1 MFKHSK
7 GFTLVELVIV
17 IAVIG
22 ILAGLAIPH
31 FLDSQAKTRTA
42 RAAADMRTLQSAVE
56 QYMAAGNAITGLTAD
71 QKANG
76 EKVFQDIVAKGFL
89 YAVPTPPQ
97 GDYYWAVGDIRI
109 TFNNCAYGIEESSIG
124 MGSGENNRKITV
136 SFLNGLGGDS
146 GNAGVPYSMFI
157 EQYILGKM

>member
-31 FLDSQAKTRTA
+31 FLDSQAKTRSA

-56 QYMAAGNAITGLTAD
+56 QYMAAGNNISDLTDD

-76 EKVFQDIVAKGFL
+76 EKVFQELVAKGFL

-97 GDYYWAVGDIRI
+97 GEYYWAVADTRV
-109 TFNNCAYGIEESSIG
+109 TFNNCAYGIEKASSGIG
-124 MGSGENNRKITV
+124 SSENKRKITV
-136 SFLNGLGGDS
+136 SFLNGLVG

>member
-31 FLDSQAKTRTA
+31 FLDSQAKTRSA

-56 QYMAAGNAITGLTAD
+56 QYMAAGNNISDLTDD

-76 EKVFQDIVAKGFL
+76 EKVFQELVAKGFL

-97 GDYYWAVGDIRI
+97 GEYYWAVADTRV
-109 TFNNCAYGIEESSIG
+109 TFNNCAYGIEKASSGIG
-124 MGSGENNRKITV
+124 SSENKRKITV
-136 SFLNGLGGDS
+136 SFLNGLGGGS

>member
-76 EKVFQDIVAKGFL
+76 EKVFKNLLRKAFYTQYQLRLRVTI
-89 YAVPTPPQ
+89 
-97 GDYYWAVGDIRI
+97 
-109 TFNNCAYGIEESSIG
+109 IG
-124 MGSGENNRKITV
+124 QLVIPE
-136 SFLNGLGGDS
+136 
-146 GNAGVPYSMFI
+146 
-157 EQYILGKM
+157 

>member
-1 MFKHSK
+1 MCKYNK

-56 QYMAAGNAITGLTAD
+56 QYMAAGNTIDGLTDD

-76 EKVFQDIVAKGFL
+76 AKVFQDIVNKGFL
-89 YAVPTPPQ
+89 YAVS
-97 GDYYWAVGDIRI
+97 GNRI
-109 TFNNCAYGIEESSIG
+109 VMNNCSYGIEESSSG
-124 MGSGENNRKITV
+124 VGSSENKRKIIV
-136 SFLNGLGGDS
+136 SFINGFGD
-146 GNAGVPYSMFI
+146 GTKGVPYSMFI
-157 EQYILGKM
+157 EQFISGTY

>member
-1 MFKHSK
+1 MCKYNK

-56 QYMAAGNAITGLTAD
+56 QYMAAGNTIDGLTDD

-76 EKVFQDIVAKGFL
+76 AKVFKDIVDKGFL
-89 YAVPTPPQ
+89 YAVPTAPQ
-97 GDYYWAVGDIRI
+97 GDYYYAVS
-109 TFNNCAYGIEESSIG
+109 GIEKASSG
-124 MGSGENNRKITV
+124 VGSSENKRKITV
-136 SFLNGLGGDS
+136 SFINGLGTGTS
-146 GNAGVPYSMFI
+146 GVPYSIFI
-157 EQYILGKM
+157 EQYILGNW

>member
-1 MFKHSK
+1 MCKYNR

-56 QYMAAGNAITGLTAD
+56 Q
-71 QKANG
+71 
-76 EKVFQDIVAKGFL
+76 
-89 YAVPTPPQ
+89 
-97 GDYYWAVGDIRI
+97 
-109 TFNNCAYGIEESSIG
+109 
-124 MGSGENNRKITV
+124 
-136 SFLNGLGGDS
+136 
-146 GNAGVPYSMFI
+146 
-157 EQYILGKM
+157 

>member
-1 MFKHSK
+1 MRQYSK

-56 QYMAAGNAITGLTAD
+56 QYMAAGNTIDGLTDD
-71 QKANG
+71 QKLTVQKFLKTLLI
-76 EKVFQDIVAKGFL
+76 KVFYMQCQQLLKAIITMQL
-89 YAVPTPPQ
+89 AV
-97 GDYYWAVGDIRI
+97 
-109 TFNNCAYGIEESSIG
+109 IE
-124 MGSGENNRKITV
+124 
-136 SFLNGLGGDS
+136 
-146 GNAGVPYSMFI
+146 
-157 EQYILGKM
+157 

>member
-1 MFKHSK
+1 MCKYNK

-56 QYMAAGNAITGLTAD
+56 QYMAAGNTIDGLTDD

-76 EKVFQDIVAKGFL
+76 AKVFKDIVDKGFL
-89 YAVPTPPQ
+89 YAVPTELLKAIITMQ
-97 GDYYWAVGDIRI
+97 LAV
-109 TFNNCAYGIEESSIG
+109 IE
-124 MGSGENNRKITV
+124 
-136 SFLNGLGGDS
+136 
-146 GNAGVPYSMFI
+146 
-157 EQYILGKM
+157 

>member
-1 MFKHSK
+1 MCKYNR

-56 QYMAAGNAITGLTAD
+56 QYMAAGNTIDGLTAVSYTHLD
-71 QKANG
+71 VYKRQHFNFKK
-76 EKVFQDIVAKGFL
+76 E
-89 YAVPTPPQ
+89 
-97 GDYYWAVGDIRI
+97 YYSTYFCKYLII
-109 TFNNCAYGIEESSIG
+109 FYFST
-124 MGSGENNRKITV
+124 
-136 SFLNGLGGDS
+136 
-146 GNAGVPYSMFI
+146 
-157 EQYILGKM
+157 

>member
-1 MFKHSK
+1 MCKYNK

-56 QYMAAGNAITGLTAD
+56 QYMAAGNTIDGLTDD

-76 EKVFQDIVAKGFL
+76 AKFLKTLLIKVFYMQCQQLLKAIITMQL
-89 YAVPTPPQ
+89 AV
-97 GDYYWAVGDIRI
+97 
-109 TFNNCAYGIEESSIG
+109 IE
-124 MGSGENNRKITV
+124 
-136 SFLNGLGGDS
+136 
-146 GNAGVPYSMFI
+146 
-157 EQYILGKM
+157 

>member
-1 MFKHSK
+1 MFKYNK

-22 ILAGLAIPH
+22 ILAGLAIPR

-56 QYMAAGNAITGLTAD
+56 QYMAAGNTITGLTAD

-76 EKVFQDIVAKGFL
+76 AKVFQDIVNKGFL

-97 GDYYWAVGDIRI
+97 GDYYYAVSGSRI
-109 TFNNCAYGIEESSIG
+109 TLNNCSYGIEESSNG
-124 MGSGENNRKITV
+124 VGSSENKRKITV
-136 SFLNGLGGDS
+136 SFLNGLGT
-146 GNAGVPYSMFI
+146 GNVGVPYSFFI
-157 EQYILGKM
+157 DQYISGNS

>member
-31 FLDSQAKTRTA
+31 FLDSQAKTRSA

-97 GDYYWAVGDIRI
+97 GDYYYAVSGRSVSL
-109 TFNNCAYGIEESSIG
+109 TSCAYGIEELSAGVGSS
-124 MGSGENNRKITV
+124 ENNRKITV
-136 SFLNGLGGDS
+136 SFLNGLGS

-157 EQYILGKM
+157 EQYILGKY

>member
-1 MFKHSK
+1 MCKYNR

-56 QYMAAGNAITGLTAD
+56 QYMAACFSRDRLLHG
-71 QKANG
+71 
-76 EKVFQDIVAKGFL
+76 
-89 YAVPTPPQ
+89 
-97 GDYYWAVGDIRI
+97 R
-109 TFNNCAYGIEESSIG
+109 
-124 MGSGENNRKITV
+124 
-136 SFLNGLGGDS
+136 
-146 GNAGVPYSMFI
+146 
-157 EQYILGKM
+157 

>member
-1 MFKHSK
+1 MCKYNK

-56 QYMAAGNAITGLTAD
+56 QYMAAGNTIDGLTDD

-76 EKVFQDIVAKGFL
+76 ATSLDITYLTK
-89 YAVPTPPQ
+89 
-97 GDYYWAVGDIRI
+97 DDINSA
-109 TFNNCAYGIEESSIG
+109 NN
-124 MGSGENNRKITV
+124 
-136 SFLNGLGGDS
+136 GDS
-146 GNAGVPYSMFI
+146 NS
-157 EQYILGKM
+157 ESTQK

>member
-1 MFKHSK
+1 MCKYNR

-56 QYMAAGNAITGLTAD
+56 QYMAAGNTIDGLADD
-71 QKANG
+71 QKLTVQKFFKILLL
-76 EKVFQDIVAKGFL
+76 KVFYMQCQHLLKAIITMQL
-89 YAVPTPPQ
+89 AV
-97 GDYYWAVGDIRI
+97 
-109 TFNNCAYGIEESSIG
+109 IE
-124 MGSGENNRKITV
+124 
-136 SFLNGLGGDS
+136 
-146 GNAGVPYSMFI
+146 
-157 EQYILGKM
+157 

>member
-1 MFKHSK
+1 MCKYNK

-56 QYMAAGNAITGLTAD
+56 QYMAAGNTIDGLTDD
-71 QKANG
+71 QK
-76 EKVFQDIVAKGFL
+76 VFKDIVDKGFL
-89 YAVPTPPQ
+89 YAVPTAPQ
-97 GDYYWAVGDIRI
+97 GDYYYAVSGNRI
-109 TFNNCAYGIEESSIG
+109 ALNNCSYGIEKASSG
-124 MGSGENNRKITV
+124 VGSSENKRKITV
-136 SFLNGLGGDS
+136 SFINGLGTGTS
-146 GNAGVPYSMFI
+146 GVPYSIFI
-157 EQYILGKM
+157 EQYILGNW

>member
-1 MFKHSK
+1 MCKYNK

-56 QYMAAGNAITGLTAD
+56 QYMAAGNTIMALRMIKKLTV
-71 QKANG
+71 QKFFKILLL
-76 EKVFQDIVAKGFL
+76 KVFYMQCQQLLKAIITMQL
-89 YAVPTPPQ
+89 AV
-97 GDYYWAVGDIRI
+97 
-109 TFNNCAYGIEESSIG
+109 IE
-124 MGSGENNRKITV
+124 
-136 SFLNGLGGDS
+136 
-146 GNAGVPYSMFI
+146 
-157 EQYILGKM
+157 

>member
-1 MFKHSK
+1 MCKYNK

-56 QYMAAGNAITGLTAD
+56 QYMAAGNTIDGLTDDA
-71 QKANG
+71 
-76 EKVFQDIVAKGFL
+76 KVFKDIVDKGFL
-89 YAVPTPPQ
+89 YAVPTAPQ
-97 GDYYWAVGDIRI
+97 GDYYYAVSGNRI
-109 TFNNCAYGIEESSIG
+109 ALNNCSYGIEKASSG
-124 MGSGENNRKITV
+124 VGSSENKRKITV
-136 SFLNGLGGDS
+136 SFINGLGTGTS
-146 GNAGVPYSMFI
+146 GVPYSIFI
-157 EQYILGKM
+157 EQYILGNW

>member
-1 MFKHSK
+1 MCKYNK

-56 QYMAAGNAITGLTAD
+56 QYMAAGNTIDGLRMIKKLTV
-71 QKANG
+71 QKFFKILLLRFFICSAN
-76 EKVFQDIVAKGFL
+76 
-89 YAVPTPPQ
+89 T
-97 GDYYWAVGDIRI
+97 
-109 TFNNCAYGIEESSIG
+109 SSRRLLLC
-124 MGSGENNRKITV
+124 S
-136 SFLNGLGGDS
+136 
-146 GNAGVPYSMFI
+146 
-157 EQYILGKM
+157 

>member
-1 MFKHSK
+1 MCKYNR

-56 QYMAAGNAITGLTAD
+56 QYMAAGNTIDGLTDD
-71 QKANG
+71 Q
-76 EKVFQDIVAKGFL
+76 KVFQDIVAKGFL

-97 GDYYWAVGDIRI
+97 GDYYYAVSGNRI
-109 TFNNCAYGIEESSIG
+109 ALNNCSYGIEKVSSG
-124 MGSGENNRKITV
+124 VGSSENKRKITV
-136 SFLNGLGGDS
+136 SFINGFGTGTS
-146 GNAGVPYSMFI
+146 GVPYSMFI
-157 EQYILGKM
+157 EQYILGNW